1 MSNVKMGKIP
11 FAESRR
17 VSWLG
22 LTSMSKVTASKAFK
36 IIYIMKSD
44 RTG

>member
-1 MSNVKMGKIP
+1 MSNVKIGKIL

-22 LTSMSKVTASKAFK
+22 STAMSKVTASKVFK
-36 IIYIMKSD
+36 NSHE
-44 RTG
+44 